1 MRSAKRPH
9 RPEAEFF
16 ADPIDTAQRRYEAL
30 RAYFLEGATAAQA
43 AARFGYAKA
52 SVQAMVRDFRR
63 GDRDFFARRR
73 PGPRVAP
80 AKQAAR
86 DQALRLRAAGH
97 SITEITQALA
107 TTPQPLRLPSDFAGL
122 LLLVPGLVALDLPGA
137 VSAAH
142 FPGTREVP
150 AISSVLSL
158 LALKATGRRRVSHVD
173 DVATDPAL
181 ATFAGLESLPKATA
195 LGTYSYRLTRRHDQ
209 RLLAALGPAMVR
221 TGQATG
227 TDFDLDF
234 HAIMHYGHDVA
245 LETHYVPRRSQRT
258 ESVLTFFA
266 HDGQTRNLVYA
277 NADLT
282 KADQAG
288 EALTFARHWQQATGK
303 LPELLVFDSKVT
315 TGAGLFELHQAGIRF
330 LAVRGLGH
338 EAPTLILTNNHTAK
352 PAKLIDR
359 YAKRMII
366 EQRLAEQIRSFHL
379 DALSSAVAL
388 NVDLDTPSPSG
399 PRPPTTPCAAAYPA
413 IPLPPPTP
421 SGAASSPP
429 AASSPS
435 APPRSWSASPS
446 APPARCCA
454 RPTCQRSRSPGGVGA
469 GCASRSPS
477 ARSRAQFTVRESE
490 LGASVTWTG
499 RNGETEQTGSGKRP
513 SSNEEDRGASL
524 WAVDQMGGPGLLDR
538 GGCGCG
544 AACRQAQR
552 RPEERRV
559 GVAAEKRRVHQ
570 GDRASQAVHLKRHPP
585 SGGGLRALGSHHP
598 RRPGRGRRRRQAL
611 RRPGPRQRQGHRPDS
626 RQRRPGAPGGRAH
639 QDGQQRLERHRPCG
653 QGPALHRPRRRRERL
668 CHRAGR
674 LCRRLHQRVHRLRLH
689 AAVHH
694 GADRHRHPAVHL
706 PQPGA
711 VAVARGVRV
720 RRAGDHS
727 QRFDGDPEP
736 AVPAGRRA

>member
-1 MRSAKRPH
+1 MQHPMIHCHALSETTAPSGGGVLRRPPAGRPTPLRGAAGLLPRGRH
-9 RPEAEFF
+9 RGPGRGSVRLRRV
-16 ADPIDTAQRRYEAL
+16 QRAGD
-30 RAYFLEGATAAQA
+30 GARLPA
-43 AARFGYAKA
+43 
-52 SVQAMVRDFRR
+52 
-63 GDRDFFARRR
+63 RR
-73 PGPRVAP
+73 PGLLRPAPSRPARRPRQGGGPRRDHPPRTRRITWP
-80 AKQAAR
+80 A
-86 DQALRLRAAGH
+86 
-97 SITEITQALA
+97 
-107 TTPQPLRLPSDFAGL
+107 QPLRLPSDFAGL
-122 LLLVPGLVALDLPGA
+122 LLLVPGLVTLDLPGA

-330 LAVRGLGH
+330 LTLRARSPKLVAALDALPATAWTRVTLDRTGPYRHPHVHEAQVKVRGCPVWLRQLAVRGLRH
-338 EAPTLILTNNHTAK
+338 EAPTLILTTNPTAK

-388 NVDLDTPSPSG
+388 NVDLDT
-399 PRPPTTPCAAAYPA
+399 TLTVWAQAAY
-413 IPLPPPTP
+413 
-421 SGAASSPP
+421 
-429 AASSPS
+429 
-435 APPRSWSASPS
+435 
-446 APPARCCA
+446 
-454 RPTCQRSRSPGGVGA
+454 
-469 GCASRSPS
+469 
-477 ARSRAQFTVRESE
+477 
-490 LGASVTWTG
+490 
-499 RNGETEQTGSGKRP
+499 
-513 SSNEEDRGASL
+513 D
-524 WAVDQMGGPGLLDR
+524 
-538 GGCGCG
+538 
-544 AACRQAQR
+544 
-552 RPEERRV
+552 
-559 GVAAEKRRVHQ
+559 
-570 GDRASQAVHLKRHPP
+570 
-585 SGGGLRALGSHHP
+585 
-598 RRPGRGRRRRQAL
+598 AL
-611 RRPGPRQRQGHRPDS
+611 RRRLPGYTTATPDTIW
-626 RQRRPGAPGGRAH
+626 RRFVSTSGQLTLGPTQVVVRIAERTSSPVLRSADLPEIEVPWWGGR
-639 QDGQQRLERHRPCG
+639 
-653 QGPALHRPRRRRERL
+653 
-668 CHRAGR
+668 
-674 LCRRLHQRVHRLRLH
+674 RLRFEI
-689 AAVHH
+689 AV
-694 GADRHRHPAVHL
+694 GKK
-706 PQPGA
+706 
-711 VAVARGVRV
+711 
-720 RRAGDHS
+720 
-727 QRFDGDPEP
+727 
-736 AVPAGRRA
+736 